1 MSKTTDWDDMGAR
14 DPIVDREAFK
24 AEKVGDTLTGRLAS
38 VRKVDTK
45 YGSKIVVEFDNAT
58 TNTGVVGAVSF
69 WPTQGAL
76 DAFKAAGC
84 DIGDNVTV
92 TLEEL
97 VDTDKGNPFK
107 KFAITEAGAP
117 EDSAG
122 LFDS

>member
-1 MSKTTDWDDMGAR
+1 MSTDWNEFGAR
-14 DPIVDREAFK
+14 DPIVDRETFK
-24 AEKVGDTLTGRLAS
+24 AEKKGDTLTGRLAS

-45 YGSKIVVEFDNAT
+45 FGSKIVVEFDNAV
-58 TNTGVVGAVSF
+58 TNTGIAGAVSF

-76 DAFKAAGC
+76 NAFKAAGC
-84 DIGDNVTV
+84 EIGDHLTV

-107 KFAITEAGAP
+107 QFTVVAAAAP
-117 EDSAG
+117 KDEAG

>member
-1 MSKTTDWDDMGAR
+1 MPTDWQDMGAR

-24 AEKVGDTLTGRLAS
+24 AEKPGDTLTGTLAS

-45 YGSKIVVEFDNAT
+45 FGAKIVIEFDNAT
-58 TNTGVVGAVSF
+58 TNTGISGSVSM

-84 DIGDNVTV
+84 EIRDELTV
-92 TLEEL
+92 TLVEL

-107 KFAITEAGAP
+107 RFEITAAEAP
-117 EDSAG
+117 TDKAG